1 MIAGDEF
8 HFEALLTQGPFSRHA
23 VEADAGKV
31 DGDFRF
37 IEAADDFSVDDFPS
51 KNGQSGNRTDGIP
64 HRPGQFEGPADE
76 TGAFQ
81 SQLLAGAVQGSQEP
95 VMGARRLDD
104 SHRRGDAV
112 RQGKVLAAVQHRRLG
127 QGTGHLMGALGDA
140 VGTAGQGF
148 CRQIPVEAQ
157 MGAMSFVDEDI
168 QALFMSIGCQGLQ
181 VAGDAIVGRIGEDD
195 GFRPGMGCNG
205 FLQAVQ
211 VRSQRHLPD
220 RIEAA
225 FQVDR
230 DGAAQGQAIDDALMG
245 LAGNEDFIAIAA
257 DSQDHGF
264 DTGRRAVD
272 GKESPPGAIEVS
284 CQVHGFLQGSFRLE

>member
-1 MIAGDEF
+1 
-8 HFEALLTQGPFSRHA
+8 
-23 VEADAGKV
+23 
-31 DGDFRF
+31 
-37 IEAADDFSVDDFPS
+37 
-51 KNGQSGNRTDGIP
+51 
-64 HRPGQFEGPADE
+64 
-76 TGAFQ
+76 
-81 SQLLAGAVQGSQEP
+81 
-95 VMGARRLDD
+95 
-104 SHRRGDAV
+104 
-112 RQGKVLAAVQHRRLG
+112 
-127 QGTGHLMGALGDA
+127 MGALGDA

-168 QALFMSIGCQGLQ
+168 QALFMSIGRQDLQ
-181 VAGDAIVGRIGEDD
+181 VSGDSVVSRIGEDD
-195 GFRPGMGCNG
+195 SLSLRMSRNSIP
-205 FLQAVQ
+205 QAVQ
-211 VRSQRHLPD
+211 VRAQRHLSD

-230 DGAAQGQAIDDALMG
+230 DGAAQDQAVDDALMG